1 MGKRLFREKVKM
13 KEYFVAWYFLD
24 QGMEGIPNL
33 TPAFIIEAKDEQ
45 EAIKKYPK
53 EIKKNMKGYGRICV
67 LGKIKDNELLLE
79 REYFNIRLLIEDL
92 YKTAKYGNY
101 RIL

>member
-1 MGKRLFREKVKM
+1 M
-13 KEYFVAWYFLD
+13 KKYLAVWCFLD
-24 QGMEGIPNL
+24 QSMEGIPNL
-33 TPAFIIEAKDEQ
+33 TPVFIIEAKNEQ

-53 EIKKNMKGYGRICV
+53 EIKKNMKGYGRVCV
-67 LGKIKDNELLLE
+67 LGRIKDDVLLLE
-79 REYFNIRLLIEDL
+79 REYFDIRLMIEDL

>member
-1 MGKRLFREKVKM
+1 M
-13 KEYFVAWYFLD
+13 KEYFVALYFLY

-33 TPAFIIEAKDEQ
+33 TPAFIIETKNEQ

-67 LGKIKDNELLLE
+67 LGRIKDDKLLLE
-79 REYFNIRLLIEDL
+79 REYFDIRLMIEDL

>member
-1 MGKRLFREKVKM
+1 M
-13 KEYFVAWYFLD
+13 KYFVALYFLD

-33 TPAFIIEAKDEQ
+33 TSAFIINAKNEQ
-45 EAIKKYPK
+45 EAVKKYPK
-53 EIKKNMKGYGRICV
+53 EIKKSMKGYGHVSV
-67 LGKIKDNELLLE
+67 LGRIKDDVLVLE
-79 REYFNIRLLIEDL
+79 REYFNIRLIIEDL

>member
-1 MGKRLFREKVKM
+1 M
-13 KEYFVAWYFLD
+13 KEYFVALYFLD

-33 TPAFIIEAKDEQ
+33 TPVFIIEAKNEQ

-67 LGKIKDNELLLE
+67 FGRIKDDKLLLE
-79 REYFNIRLLIEDL
+79 REYFDIRLMIEDL